1 MAIFV
6 IKQHNDVV
14 RTGGH
19 SAADGMTT
27 LAIAD
32 LTNRGADTMFNV
44 AINGYGRIGR
54 NVLRALY
61 ERPELNG
68 KIQVVAI
75 NDLGA
80 TEMNVHLT
88 QFDTTHGRF
97 NQPVSVDED
106 HLIIGSDRIRMLSER
121 DPKQLPWEQ
130 LSVDIVF
137 ECTGLF
143 TDREAA
149 RRHIAAGAKRVLV
162 SAPGQHMDATIVYGI
177 NHTTLTE
184 VDVIV
189 SNASCTT
196 NCLAPIAKALNDSIG
211 IEQGLMTTIHAYT
224 NDQNLSDV
232 AHSDPYRARAA
243 AHSMIPTK
251 TGAAAAIG
259 LVMPE
264 LQGKLDGLAV
274 RVPTLNVSLVDLTF
288 TASRST
294 SADEIN
300 AIMLRAA
307 ESDQF
312 GVLDFNT
319 QPLVSIDFNHNSYSS
334 NFDANHTRVQDRLV
348 KVLAWYDNE
357 WGFSNRM
364 LDTGLAIGST
374 LAKQDLGVAA

>member
-19 SAADGMTT
+19 SVADGMTT

-32 LTNRGADTMFNV
+32 LTNTGADTMFNV

-80 TEMNVHLT
+80 AEMNVHLT

-162 SAPGQHMDATIVYGI
+162 SAPGQHMDATVVYGI

-211 IEQGLMTTIHAYT
+211 VEQGLMTTIHAYT

>member
-1 MAIFV
+1 
-6 IKQHNDVV
+6 
-14 RTGGH
+14 
-19 SAADGMTT
+19 
-27 LAIAD
+27 
-32 LTNRGADTMFNV
+32 MFNV

-68 KIQVVAI
+68 KMQVVAI

-80 TEMNVHLT
+80 AEMNAHLT
-88 QFDTTHGRF
+88 QFDTTHGQF

-149 RRHIAAGAKRVLV
+149 RRHIYAGAKRVLV
-162 SAPGQHMDATIVYGI
+162 SAPGQHMDATVVYGI

>member
-6 IKQHNDVV
+6 IKQHNDGV

-19 SAADGMTT
+19 SVADGMTT

-32 LTNRGADTMFNV
+32 LTNTGADTMFNV

-80 TEMNVHLT
+80 AEMNVHLT

-162 SAPGQHMDATIVYGI
+162 SAPGQHMDATVVYGI

-334 NFDANHTRVQDRLV
+334 NFDANHTRVQDKLV

>member
-19 SAADGMTT
+19 SVADGMTT

-80 TEMNVHLT
+80 AEMNVHLT

-211 IEQGLMTTIHAYT
+211 IEQGLMTTIRAYT

>member
-19 SAADGMTT
+19 SVADGMTT

-68 KIQVVAI
+68 KMQVVAI

-80 TEMNVHLT
+80 AEMNAHLT
-88 QFDTTHGRF
+88 QFDTTHGQF
-97 NQPVSVDED
+97 NQPVSAHED

-149 RRHIAAGAKRVLV
+149 RRHISAGAKRVLV
-162 SAPGQHMDATIVYGI
+162 SAPGQHMDATVVYGI

>member
-1 MAIFV
+1 
-6 IKQHNDVV
+6 
-14 RTGGH
+14 
-19 SAADGMTT
+19 
-27 LAIAD
+27 
-32 LTNRGADTMFNV
+32 
-44 AINGYGRIGR
+44 
-54 NVLRALY
+54 
-61 ERPELNG
+61 
-68 KIQVVAI
+68 
-75 NDLGA
+75 
-80 TEMNVHLT
+80 
-88 QFDTTHGRF
+88 
-97 NQPVSVDED
+97 
-106 HLIIGSDRIRMLSER
+106 
-121 DPKQLPWEQ
+121 
-130 LSVDIVF
+130 
-137 ECTGLF
+137 
-143 TDREAA
+143 
-149 RRHIAAGAKRVLV
+149 
-162 SAPGQHMDATIVYGI
+162 MDATVVYGI

-196 NCLAPIAKALNDSIG
+196 NCLAPIAKPLNDCVG

-294 SADEIN
+294 SVDEIN
-300 AIMLRAA
+300 AIMLSAA
-307 ESDQF
+307 KSDRL
-312 GVLDFNT
+312 GVLGFNT
-319 QPLVSIDFNHNSYSS
+319 QPLVSIDFNHSSYSS
-334 NFDANHTRVQDRLV
+334 HFDANHTRVQDRVV

-374 LAKQDLGVAA
+374 LAKQDLGFAA

>member
-19 SAADGMTT
+19 SVADGMTT

-80 TEMNVHLT
+80 AEMNVHLT

-121 DPKQLPWEQ
+121 DPEQLPWEQ

-162 SAPGQHMDATIVYGI
+162 SAPGQHMDATVVYGI

-196 NCLAPIAKALNDSIG
+196 NCLAPIAKALNDSVG

>member
-1 MAIFV
+1 
-6 IKQHNDVV
+6 
-14 RTGGH
+14 
-19 SAADGMTT
+19 
-27 LAIAD
+27 
-32 LTNRGADTMFNV
+32 
-44 AINGYGRIGR
+44 
-54 NVLRALY
+54 
-61 ERPELNG
+61 
-68 KIQVVAI
+68 
-75 NDLGA
+75 
-80 TEMNVHLT
+80 
-88 QFDTTHGRF
+88 
-97 NQPVSVDED
+97 
-106 HLIIGSDRIRMLSER
+106 MLSER

>member
-19 SAADGMTT
+19 SVADGMTT

-32 LTNRGADTMFNV
+32 LTNTGADTMFNV

-80 TEMNVHLT
+80 AEMNVHLT

-97 NQPVSVDED
+97 NQSVSVDED
-106 HLIIGSDRIRMLSER
+106 HLIIGSDRIRMLSEH

-149 RRHIAAGAKRVLV
+149 RRHIAAGAKRVLI
-162 SAPGQHMDATIVYGI
+162 SAPGQHMDATVVYGI

>member
-19 SAADGMTT
+19 SVADGMTT

-32 LTNRGADTMFNV
+32 LTNTGADTMFNV

-80 TEMNVHLT
+80 AEMNVHLT

>member
-1 MAIFV
+1 MI
-6 IKQHNDVV
+6 
-14 RTGGH
+14 
-19 SAADGMTT
+19 
-27 LAIAD
+27 
-32 LTNRGADTMFNV
+32 NV

-61 ERPELNG
+61 ERPELRA
-68 KIQVVAI
+68 KMQVVAI
-75 NDLGA
+75 NDLGSA
-80 TEMNVHLT
+80 QMNAHLT

-97 NQPVSVDED
+97 SQSVSVDQD
-106 HLIIGSDRIRMLSER
+106 DLVIGSDRIRMLSER
-121 DPKQLPWEQ
+121 DPTQLPWDQ

-149 RRHIAAGAKRVLV
+149 RQHISAGAKRVLV
-162 SAPGQHMDATIVYGI
+162 SAPGQHMDATVVYGI
-177 NHTTLTE
+177 NHTTLTD

-196 NCLAPIAKALNDSIG
+196 NCLAPIAKPLHDSVG

-288 TASRST
+288 TASRNT
-294 SADEIN
+294 SVDEIN
-300 AIMLRAA
+300 AVMLKAA
-307 ESDQF
+307 EADRF
-312 GVLDFNT
+312 GVLGFNT

-364 LDTGLAIGST
+364 LDTGLAIGAT
-374 LAKQDLGVAA
+374 LGKRDLGVAA

>member
-19 SAADGMTT
+19 SVAGGMTT

-68 KIQVVAI
+68 KMQVVAI

-80 TEMNVHLT
+80 AEMNAHLT
-88 QFDTTHGRF
+88 QFDTTHGQF
-97 NQPVSVDED
+97 NQPVSAHED

-162 SAPGQHMDATIVYGI
+162 SAPGQHMDATVVYGI

>member
-19 SAADGMTT
+19 SVADGMTT

-80 TEMNVHLT
+80 AEMNVHLT

-106 HLIIGSDRIRMLSER
+106 HLIIGSDPIRMLSER

>member
-1 MAIFV
+1 MI
-6 IKQHNDVV
+6 
-14 RTGGH
+14 
-19 SAADGMTT
+19 
-27 LAIAD
+27 
-32 LTNRGADTMFNV
+32 NV

-54 NVLRALY
+54 NVLRAFY
-61 ERPELNG
+61 ERPELLG
-68 KIQVVAI
+68 RMQIVAI
-75 NDLGA
+75 NDLGSA
-80 TEMNVHLT
+80 QMNAHLT

-97 NQPVSVDED
+97 NQSVSVDKSD
-106 HLIIGSDRIRMLSER
+106 LVIGSDRIRMLSER
-121 DPKQLPWEQ
+121 DPTQLPWEK

-143 TDREAA
+143 TNREGA
-149 RRHIAAGAKRVLV
+149 RQHITAGAKRVLV
-162 SAPGQHMDATIVYGI
+162 SAPGQHMDATVVYGI

-196 NCLAPIAKALNDSIG
+196 NCLAPIAKPLHDSVG

-294 SADEIN
+294 SIDEIN
-300 AIMLRAA
+300 AIILRAT
-307 ESDQF
+307 ESDRL
-312 GVLDFNT
+312 GVLGFNT
-319 QPLVSIDFNHNSYSS
+319 QPLVSIDFNHSSYSS